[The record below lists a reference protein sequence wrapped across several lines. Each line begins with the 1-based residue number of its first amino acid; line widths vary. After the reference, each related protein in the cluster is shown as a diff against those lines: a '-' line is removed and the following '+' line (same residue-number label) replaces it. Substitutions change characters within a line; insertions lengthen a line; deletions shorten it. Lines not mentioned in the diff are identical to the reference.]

1 MVACRLMDTLY
12 RSLQT
17 RMTIRF
23 LLICLL
29 LFFGVGLGLIFFYGY
44 YCPQQSSNVP
54 RETSSKCH
62 KSASQIVLKEGQDHT
77 SQARIMEPKR
87 PDVLTITPWLAPI
100 VWEGTFDMAIIK
112 ESFKFYNGIIATT
125 VFAVA
130 KYTRYLQDFLET
142 AEKHYMVGLNVHF
155 YVFTD
160 QPAAVPNVTLAAG
173 RQISIIK
180 VPKFSRWQEISMRR
194 MEFIQVAIEERIRH
208 EADYL
213 FCVDVDM
220 KFHSHVGA
228 EILGKLV
235 GVLNPWL
242 HKSARDNFSYE
253 RRLISKAYIPYGQ
266 GDYYYAGG
274 FFGGHVEDVYKLV
287 TTCRKN
293 LEADKLVEVEAKWQE
308 ESHVNHYMLLNKPT
322 KVLSPEY
329 LWDEEL
335 GSGGSEIKIIRYA
348 TIRKNMKEVRENI

>member
-1 MVACRLMDTLY
+1 MVACRLVGRLY

-17 RMTIRF
+17 RMTLRF
-23 LLICLL
+23 LFICLL
-29 LFFGVGLGLIFFYGY
+29 LFFGVLLLFGY
-44 YCPQQSSNVP
+44 YCPQQSIKVP

-62 KSASQIVLKEGQDHT
+62 ESASQIVLKEGQDHT

-100 VWEGTFDMAIIK
+100 VWEGTFDMAIIN
-112 ESFKFYNGIIATT
+112 ESFKLYNGTVATT

-130 KYTRYLQDFLET
+130 KYTRFLQDFLET

-194 MEFIQVAIEERIRH
+194 MEFIQEAIEERIRH

-242 HKSARDNFSYE
+242 HKSTRDNFSYE
-253 RRLISKAYIPYGQ
+253 RRVISKAYIPYGQ

-274 FFGGHVEDVYKLV
+274 FFGGHVEDVYQLV

-293 LEADKLVEVEAKWQE
+293 LEADKLVDVEAKWQE
-308 ESHVNHYMLLNKPT
+308 ESHVNRYMLLNKPT

-335 GSGGSEIKIIRYA
+335 GSGGSEIKLIRYA
-348 TIRKNMKEVRENI
+348 TVRKNMKEVRENI